1 MKKIDWVASSVI
13 IVTVLLLIGVIL
25 IGNQVPINIA
35 CQYPTPCDQV
45 SPFGSVVF
53 EFSRPVQTDQIET
66 MWQTTPPVE
75 GKWEWLDN
83 QHVRWNS
90 IKPLP
95 YEQKITLQFIPGQV
109 GQNGEKV
116 SSAVQWDVMVR
127 SPQIIVTRNVG
138 EGQELF
144 VFGLDDEPSRIQLTH
159 VNGRVFDYQV
169 SPDGEEVVF
178 SALNDLKGIDL
189 WIVQR
194 DGSNQRKL
202 LDCGADRCSTPD
214 WSPIFRE
221 LAYTREG
228 TGLDPSG
235 PKGAP
240 RIWIL
245 DIKSGQ
251 TSPLFADPQKI
262 GYGPMWS
269 PDGQW
274 LSIWNGSQGGIEV
287 VNRNTGDTLMLES
300 ANGDVGCW
308 TQDSQFLYYSN
319 MVSGEA
325 GFRNVILRADIS
337 NRSISTILGG
347 NVEGGGF
354 SIDSPVCSPIDQW
367 VAVTLQENVQIPG
380 RQLFL
385 LNPDEK
391 GRISIMDDL
400 SRIPGFYSWTPNGE
414 RLVFQSFIFGGYEND
429 AEIWVWDWKT
439 GKSEII
445 TTGARA
451 PQWLP

>member
-1 MKKIDWVASSVI
+1 MKKIDWLASSVI

-25 IGNQVPINIA
+25 IGNRIPINIT

-45 SPFGSVVF
+45 SPFGSVLF
-53 EFSRPVQTDQIET
+53 EFSRPVLADQIET
-66 MWQTTPPVE
+66 LWQTNPPVE

-83 QHVRWNS
+83 QHVRWS
-90 IKPLP
+90 SLKPLP
-95 YEQKITLQFIPGQV
+95 SDQKIVLQFTSGPV
-109 GQNGEKV
+109 GQNGEQV
-116 SSAVQWDVMVR
+116 SDVARWEVTIR
-127 SPQIIVTRNVG
+127 TPRIIVTRNVENG
-138 EGQELF
+138 RELF
-144 VFGLDDEPSRIQLTH
+144 SYGLEDGSPGMQVSHT
-159 VNGRVFDYQV
+159 NGRVFDYQT
-169 SPDGEEVVF
+169 SPDGESVVF
-178 SALNDLKGIDL
+178 SVLNDLGDIDL

-202 LDCGADRCSTPD
+202 LDCGADRCSTPA
-214 WSPIFRE
+214 WSPVLHE
-221 LAYTREG
+221 LAYTRESA
-228 TGLDPSG
+228 GLDPNG

-245 DIKSGQ
+245 DVKSEQ
-251 TSPLFADPQKI
+251 TAPLFSDTQKI
-262 GYGPMWS
+262 GYGPKWS
-269 PDGQW
+269 PNGQW

-287 VNRNTGDTLMLES
+287 VNRNTGDTFMLES

-354 SIDSPVCSPIDQW
+354 SIGSPVCSPTDQW
-367 VAVTLQENVQIPG
+367 VVVTLQENVQIPG

-385 LNPDEK
+385 LNPDVK
-391 GRISIMDDL
+391 DGISIMDNL
-400 SRIPGFYSWTPNGE
+400 SRIPGFYSWTPDGE
-414 RLVFQSFIFGGYEND
+414 RLVFQLSKLSGNEND
-429 AEIWVWDWKT
+429 VEIWVWDRKT
-439 GKSEII
+439 GKSKII